1 MKRKHLGIE
10 WRLILDKLNLNSFIG
25 GWFVGDFE
33 PSLFKNQHV
42 EAGVKFF
49 KSGDVEPLHKQILAT
64 EITVISEGSVRI
76 GESVL
81 QKGEVLII
89 YPGEYADFEALTDG
103 SLTCLKFP
111 SIPSDKVLK

>member
-1 MKRKHLGIE
+1 M
-10 WRLILDKLNLNSFIG
+10 DKLNLKDFVG

-33 PSLFKNQHV
+33 PSLFKNQCV
-42 EAGVKFF
+42 EVGVKFF
-49 KSGDVEPLHKQILAT
+49 KSGDVEPSHKQLIAT

-76 GESVL
+76 GKLVL
-81 QKGEVLII
+81 KKGDTLII